1 MQQKLATRAS
11 PQMKIDVVENETGY
25 ELLANLPGV
34 KKGEIAVE
42 IDREAGLIKISAHR
56 VAREHS
62 DDERWHRRER
72 IDTTVARSL
81 TLPRDIHFDGIT
93 SRLDNGVLHVQMRKV
108 GAAAGAPAPT
118 RQRITVA

>member
-1 MQQKLATRAS
+1 VQQKLATRAS

-42 IDREAGLIKISAHR
+42 VDREAGLIKISAHR
-56 VAREHS
+56 VARERS

-81 TLPRDIHFDGIT
+81 TLPRDINFDGIT
-93 SRLDNGVLHVQMRKV
+93 SRLDSGVLHVQMRKV